1 MKFIV
6 NGGRSLAGEIEV
18 RGFKNAA
25 TPIIAATLLTRRP
38 CIIKNL
44 PLIGDVRIM
53 LQLIEKVGAELNWVD
68 ERAVR
73 IVNKNID
80 PSKIDRDLIC
90 RMRSSVL
97 LVGPLLA
104 RFGEVKINTPGG
116 CHIGA
121 RPLDTHF
128 DAFRKMGFTVA
139 YDEPN
144 DLYYLN
150 AGGGDKSNE
159 VALKEFSVTATE
171 NLLLYSALHPG
182 LKIKIAAAEPHIED
196 LGRFLIKLGAKI
208 NGLGTHE
215 IDIKGGIKK
224 EGGEVEYTL
233 MNDPIEA
240 GTFMALAAATKSKI
254 RIKDAPID
262 SLTLPLLKFKEFG
275 AEFKLVGNDIIV
287 DGEAGELKAAP
298 KLMTQPYPGFPSD
311 LQAPFAVLATQ
322 SKGETLIFDTIYE
335 GRLKYLYELDKMG
348 ARVEILDPHRAIIK
362 GPTRLRGKNIESLD
376 LRAGATLI
384 IAALTAEGESILHS
398 AEEIDRGYEKIEERL
413 KILGADIRR
422 SE

>member
-6 NGGRSLAGEIEV
+6 NGGHPLTGEIRV

-25 TPIIAATLLTRRP
+25 TPIIAASLLTDRP

-44 PLIGDVRIM
+44 PLIGDVEIM
-53 LQLIEKVGAELNWVD
+53 LRLLQKMGSELDWVE

-80 PSKIDRDLIC
+80 PLKIDPELIC
-90 RMRSSVL
+90 QMRSSVL

-128 DAFRKMGFTVA
+128 DAFREIGATVA

-144 DLYYLN
+144 DIYYLN
-150 AGGGDKSNE
+150 SRNELKVEE

-171 NLLLYSALHPG
+171 NLLLYAAYQPG
-182 LKIKIAAAEPHIED
+182 LRIQIAAAEPHIVD
-196 LGRFLIKLGAKI
+196 LGRFLIKLGAEI
-208 NGLGTHE
+208 TGLGSH
-215 IDIKGGIKK
+215 DIEVKEGIK
-224 EGGEVEYTL
+224 EGGEIEYTL
-233 MNDPIEA
+233 INDPIEA

-254 RIKDAPID
+254 TIKDAPIE

-275 AEFKLVGNDIIV
+275 AEFQIRDRDIVV
-287 DGEAGELKAAP
+287 DGENSELKAVR

-322 SKGETLIFDTIYE
+322 AKGETLIFDTIYE

-348 ARVEILDPHRAIIK
+348 ARVEILDPHRAIVK
-362 GPTRLRGKNIESLD
+362 GPTKLRGKNIESLD

-384 IAALTAEGESILHS
+384 IAALVAEGESILHA

-413 KILGADIRR
+413 KNLGADIKRA
-422 SE
+422 E

>member
-128 DAFRKMGFTVA
+128 DAFREMGFTVA

>member
-128 DAFRKMGFTVA
+128 DAFREMGFTVA

-287 DGEAGELKAAP
+287 DGEAGELKAVP

-422 SE
+422 NE

>member
-128 DAFRKMGFTVA
+128 DAFREMGFTVA

-287 DGEAGELKAAP
+287 DGESGELKAAP

>member
-6 NGGRSLAGEIEV
+6 NGGKPLVGEIDL
-18 RGFKNAA
+18 RGFKNSA
-25 TPIIAATLLTRRP
+25 TPIIAATLLTERP
-38 CIIKNL
+38 CTIKNL
-44 PLIGDVRIM
+44 PLIGDVETM
-53 LQLIEKVGAELNWVD
+53 LRLIEEMGGKLEWIG
-68 ERAVR
+68 ERTVR
-73 IVNKNID
+73 ITNKDVD
-80 PSKIDRDLIC
+80 PNRLNRDLVC
-90 RMRSSVL
+90 RMRSSIL
-97 LVGPLLA
+97 LIGPLLS

-128 DAFRKMGFTVA
+128 DAFREIGFTVA

-144 DLYYLN
+144 DIYYLN
-150 AGGGDKSNE
+150 GGGRNNLDE

-182 LKIKIAAAEPHIED
+182 LKIQIAAAEPHIED
-196 LGRFLIKLGAKI
+196 LGRFLMKLGAKI

-215 IDIKGGIKK
+215 IDIKEGIKK
-224 EGGEVEYTL
+224 EGEEMEYTL

-275 AEFKLVGNDIIV
+275 AEFNLEGDDIV
-287 DGEAGELKAAP
+287 VRGEASELKAVP

-311 LQAPFAVLATQ
+311 LMAPFAVLATQ
-322 SKGETLIFDTIYE
+322 ARGETLIFDTIYE

-348 ARVEILDPHRAIIK
+348 ARVEILDPHRAIVK
-362 GPTRLRGKNIESLD
+362 GPTRLHGKNIESLD
-376 LRAGATLI
+376 LRAGATLV
-384 IAALTAEGESILHS
+384 IAALVAEGESTLHS

-413 KILGADIRR
+413 RKLGADIRR